1 MDLDIGKSLCR
12 KKRHCWSILGR
23 TLLLLSYSFMCE
35 GLLRNTF
42 LRTDAHTLL
51 AYPALI
57 SPPSSSAWYH
67 VMYLLD
73 ALYINH
79 LVPRTPCLLPSLST
93 QKAQHAVGSIPV
105 SCLDGVDRPIFKF
118 PFPFYDNIIIIQKTL
133 FEPSWTVMEELVSFS
148 LSWKT
153 ANSAPGRSWTC

>member
-1 MDLDIGKSLCR
+1 MLLQILSVSSFCQAPPLFAGTGMDLDIGKSLCR
-12 KKRHCWSILGR
+12 KKRHCWSVLGR

-35 GLLRNTF
+35 GLLRNAF

-93 QKAQHAVGSIPV
+93 QKAQHAVGLLV
-105 SCLDGVDRPIFKF
+105 A
-118 PFPFYDNIIIIQKTL
+118 
-133 FEPSWTVMEELVSFS
+133 WTVWTDPYSSS
-148 LSWKT
+148 LFLFIIK
-153 ANSAPGRSWTC
+153 